1 MHTGPVERLLAQ
13 TPAVNLIG
21 SIRPKLGGELPWS
34 FTYGARA
41 KRHSMRLVLM
51 IMAVILL
58 GSAIAVILTIR
69 AGWDPQR
76 MMALSL
82 VAYLVLSMAVPKLI
96 GRKKRGGTGWE
107 RQVMIGQTHVRV
119 IDRHGERS
127 TQWRQPL
134 NTYRDLRHRVVSVGG
149 TSLGGRGAPTQLDV
163 VELRHRNPGRTI
175 YLHGARHANA
185 TAREGLGGMIEAG
198 RETEDAAAPAP
209 PDGPDEGTLQ
219 RMLNDWSETLGL
231 PVSREAE

>member
-1 MHTGPVERLLAQ
+1 MPSGPVERLLAQ

-21 SIRPKLGGELPWS
+21 SIRPKLGGALPWS

-41 KRHSMRLVLM
+41 KRHSMRLVL
-51 IMAVILL
+51 IILGVILL
-58 GSAIAVILTIR
+58 GSAFAVILAIR

-107 RQVMIGQTHVRV
+107 RQVMIDQTHVRV

-149 TSLGGRGAPTQLDV
+149 KPLGSTRAPVQLDV

-175 YLHGARHANA
+175 YLHGDRRANA
-185 TAREGLGGMIEAG
+185 TAREDLGGMIEAG
-198 RETEDAAAPAP
+198 RETEGAAVPAP
-209 PDGPDEGTLQ
+209 LDGPDEEAFQ
-219 RMLNDWSETLGL
+219 RMLSDWSETLGL